1 MGFSR
6 RNFCV
11 PIPRAGSMEELND
24 ILRKAC
30 LAYRAH
36 KVQGKEASVGT
47 LFVTEKDALYPL
59 PAYAYDPARRAEAKV
74 SLYST
79 VRYDTNSYSVP
90 VKYCGEQVTVKALP
104 NRIEVYSRGEMI
116 ASHQRCFLHQQSI
129 YSLEHYLPLLEQK
142 GRAIFQ
148 AKPVKDNVPEYF
160 LQWLQKR
167 DLKPKE
173 LVKLLRL
180 SLEIG
185 FDAVMQ
191 GQCHNVLAQSGG
203 IQDKVPVAA
212 VDLSAYD
219 VLCSPREGVST

>member
-1 MGFSR
+1 M
-6 RNFCV
+6 
-11 PIPRAGSMEELND
+11 
-24 ILRKAC
+24 LRKAC
-30 LAYRAH
+30 LAYRTH
-36 KVQGKEASVGT
+36 KVQGKDATVGT
-47 LFVTEKDALYPL
+47 LFVAEKDALYPL
-59 PAYAYDPARRAEAKV
+59 PAYAYDPSKRVEAKV

-90 VKYCGEQVTVKALP
+90 VSYCGEQVTVKVLP
-104 NRIEVYSRGEMI
+104 NRIEVYSRGAMI

-129 YSLEHYLPLLEQK
+129 YCLEHYLPLLEQK

-148 AKPVKDNVPEYF
+148 ARPVKDNVPESF
-160 LQWLQKR
+160 LHWLQKQNR
-167 DLKPKE
+167 KPKE

-191 GQCHNVLAQSGG
+191 GECHNVLAQSGE
-203 IQDKVPVAA
+203 IQDKVLVAA

-219 VLCSPREGVST
+219 VLCSPRKGVST